1 MENRSHA
8 LMAGAF
14 TLALIAATV
23 LLAIWLGHDKKAVV
37 VYEIVSSESVSGLS
51 AQSVVRFQGVPVGRV
66 QSLALDTNKPG
77 YVRIRI
83 AVGPATPITDQTWAE
98 LGLQGITGQSVVELH
113 DQGQSA
119 SRLATSVEKP
129 GEIPLRPGLFSRF
142 EAKGSV
148 LLDDMDRA
156 VAQLNR
162 LITPENTQAL
172 SVILQNVAE
181 VSAQL
186 KQASSNLGPFAEQLG
201 ATTRQLGAA
210 AQQTASMMQEARTV
224 MNKLNAADG
233 PLATAT
239 QSLQQ
244 ISQTAARLNGR
255 TLPAVD
261 DMAGK
266 VGVTARNATSVLRR
280 VGDTPQS
287 LLFGLPPVQPGPGE
301 SGFAGFGEKR

>member
-14 TLALIAATV
+14 TLALIVATV

-51 AQSVVRFQGVPVGRV
+51 AQSAVRFQGVPVGRV
-66 QSLALDTNKPG
+66 QSLALDPAKPG
-77 YVRIRI
+77 RVLIRI
-83 AVGPATPITDQTWAE
+83 AVEPATPITDQTWAE
-98 LGLQGITGQSVVELH
+98 LGVQGITGQSVIELH
-113 DQGQSA
+113 DQGLPA
-119 SRLATSVEKP
+119 KRLATSAEQP
-129 GEIPLRPGLFSRF
+129 GQIPLRPGLFSRF

-148 LLDDMDRA
+148 LLEDMDQA
-156 VAQLNR
+156 IAQLNR

-172 SVILQNVAE
+172 STILQNAADI
-181 VSAQL
+181 SAQL
-186 KQASSNLGPFAEQLG
+186 KLASRNLGPLTEQLG
-201 ATTRQLGAA
+201 TTTRQMGEA
-210 AQQTASMMQEARTV
+210 AQQTAGMMQETRIAV
-224 MNKLNAADG
+224 SKLNSPDG
-233 PLATAT
+233 PLAMAT

-244 ISQTAARLNGR
+244 ISLAAARLNGH

-261 DMAGK
+261 NMAGQ

-301 SGFAGFGEKR
+301 AGFAGFGEK

>member
-37 VYEIVSSESVSGLS
+37 VYEILSSESVSGLS
-51 AQSVVRFQGVPVGRV
+51 AQSAVRFQGVPVGRV
-66 QSLALDTNKPG
+66 QTLALDPAKPG
-77 YVRIRI
+77 RVRIRI
-83 AVGPATPITDQTWAE
+83 AVDPATPITDQTWAE
-98 LGLQGITGQSVVELH
+98 LGVQGITGQSVVELH
-113 DQGQSA
+113 DLGLSA
-119 SRLATSVEKP
+119 KHLATSADQP
-129 GEIPLRPGLFSRF
+129 GQIPLRPGLFSRF

-148 LLDDMDRA
+148 LLEDMDQA
-156 VAQLNR
+156 VTQLNR

-172 SVILQNVAE
+172 STILQNVAE
-181 VSAQL
+181 VSGQL
-186 KQASSNLGPFAEQLG
+186 KQASRNLGPLTEQLG
-201 ATTRQLGAA
+201 TTARQLGDA
-210 AQQTASMMQEARTV
+210 AQQTASMMQEARV
-224 MNKLNAADG
+224 AVGKLNAPDG
-233 PLATAT
+233 PLAAAT
-239 QSLQQ
+239 QSMLQ
-244 ISQTAARLNGR
+244 ISQAAARLNGR

-301 SGFAGFGEKR
+301 AGFAGFGEK